1 MKEEALAYVALT
13 KKALDALL
21 AHLTAELDFTSAI
34 HDESVDND
42 AFAVLSASK
51 ADSYIEWLQ
60 ARGAMVD
67 AEIQLMSA
75 IGEVAV
81 L

>member
-1 MKEEALAYVALT
+1 MKEETLAYVALT
-13 KKALDALL
+13 KKALDALH
-21 AHLTAELDFTSAI
+21 AHLTAELDFTSAVY
-34 HDESVDND
+34 DESVDND
-42 AFAVLSASK
+42 AFAVLSVRK
-51 ADSYIEWLQ
+51 TESYSEWLQ